1 MIIISD
7 DDNAY
12 DDNDDTEED
21 GASSRCAKVLASR
34 ARTFLGTGIL
44 HQLWAGREAKITKG
58 WNSCL
63 VLRGLRMIRA
73 TSYVVQ
79 M

>member
-1 MIIISD
+1 MINVVMIIISD

-44 HQLWAGREAKITKG
+44 HQL
-58 WNSCL
+58 
-63 VLRGLRMIRA
+63 
-73 TSYVVQ
+73 
-79 M
+79 